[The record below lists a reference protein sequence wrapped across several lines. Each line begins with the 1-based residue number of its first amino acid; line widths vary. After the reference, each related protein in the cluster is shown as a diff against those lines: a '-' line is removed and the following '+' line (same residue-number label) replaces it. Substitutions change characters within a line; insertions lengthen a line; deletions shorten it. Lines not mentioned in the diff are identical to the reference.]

1 MKTAKLFLAG
11 MYVHLLL
18 SAAAPIGILY
28 TWAGTKRGGTAP
40 TPRCCRPSFS

>member
-28 TWAGTKRGGTAP
+28 LGWEK
-40 TPRCCRPSFS
+40 